1 MDILKRMIIKNKER
15 KSKKLA
21 TAGFIVGAAMAAES
35 KDASLD
41 DVLAGGVIGV
51 FAAAVFEVM
60 FPKTSNAIKSIL

>member
-1 MDILKRMIIKNKER
+1 MGILKRMIIKNEER

-21 TAGFIVGAAMAAES
+21 TAGFIVGAAMAAEG

-41 DVLAGGVIGV
+41 DVLAGGVVGV
-51 FAAAVFEVM
+51 FTAAIFEVM